1 MSIALGRLIG
11 TLHNSRLSI
20 YYVNTWWGMCG
31 RDTDLVRLLR
41 AQPDASAQTCWSA
54 AVLWQMSRR
63 PMTSVEGPV
72 MDFTTAPGRWPE
84 PSAHHDVHVDHGKD
98 VGDERSARD
107 SDRPWGVCKKFE
119 HKIPQNVQ

>member
-11 TLHNSRLSI
+11 TLKPSILSI
-20 YYVNTWWGMCG
+20 YDVNPWCGMCG

-41 AQPDASAQTCWSA
+41 EQPDASAQTCWSA
-54 AVLWQMSRR
+54 AVLWQMIRR

-107 SDRPWGVCKKFE
+107 SDRPLGGPTSFY
-119 HKIPQNVQ
+119 Q

>member
-1 MSIALGRLIG
+1 MSIAHGRLIG
-11 TLHNSRLSI
+11 TLQLTRLSI
-20 YYVNTWWGMCG
+20 YDVNPWCGMCG
-31 RDTDLVRLLR
+31 RDTGLVRLLHNKL
-41 AQPDASAQTCWSA
+41 DASAQICWSA

-107 SDRPWGVCKKFE
+107 SDRPLGGPTSFY
-119 HKIPQNVQ
+119 Q

>member
-11 TLHNSRLSI
+11 TLNPTRLSI
-20 YYVNTWWGMCG
+20 YDVNPWCGMCG
-31 RDTDLVRLLR
+31 RDTGLVRLLHNH
-41 AQPDASAQTCWSA
+41 PDASAQTCWSA

-107 SDRPWGVCKKFE
+107 SDRPLGGPTSFY
-119 HKIPQNVQ
+119 Q

>member
-1 MSIALGRLIG
+1 
-11 TLHNSRLSI
+11 
-20 YYVNTWWGMCG
+20 
-31 RDTDLVRLLR
+31 
-41 AQPDASAQTCWSA
+41 
-54 AVLWQMSRR
+54 
-63 PMTSVEGPV
+63 MTSVEGPV

-119 HKIPQNVQ
+119 HKIPQNPPLEQEIK